1 MRCGSG
7 EHHTVSCPT
16 KEGVLVLSGSDD
28 YIFNSLIVLDGEEEP
43 MEQKEYLAKLKKY
56 WQT

>member
-28 YIFNSLIVLDGEEEP
+28 YIFNSLIVLEEP

>member
-1 MRCGSG
+1 M
-7 EHHTVSCPT
+7 SCPT

-28 YIFNSLIVLDGEEEP
+28 NIFNSLIVLDGEEEP